1 MDSVVL
7 TRLAIEILTPYAR
20 MFPQSISS
28 PSSVHHASFG
38 RNPLY
43 SQGQRLY
50 DALCARF
57 TVETDGGK
65 ASQTL
70 EQFIEDPQ
78 DYSPLMEKKIYLLLQ
93 TDPDFHEELQE
104 IIQTGPHQKLTSA
117 GEAEVDRLRKINSL
131 GIGRQDIRGEKRST
145 IENVD
150 INIA

>member
-7 TRLAIEILTPYAR
+7 SRLAIEILTPFASV
-20 MFPQSISS
+20 FPQSLSS
-28 PSSVHHASFG
+28 SSSVHRSSFG

-70 EQFIEDPQ
+70 ENFIEDPQ

-117 GEAEVDRLRKINSL
+117 GEAEVDRVRAVNSL
-131 GIGRQDIRGEKRST
+131 GIGRQEIRAEKRST

-150 INIA
+150 MHIA